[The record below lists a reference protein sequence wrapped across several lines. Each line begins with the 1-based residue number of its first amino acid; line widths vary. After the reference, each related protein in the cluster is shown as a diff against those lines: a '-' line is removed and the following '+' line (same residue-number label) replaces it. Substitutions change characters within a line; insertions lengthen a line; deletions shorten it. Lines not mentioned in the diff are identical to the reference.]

1 MSKSFY
7 SSIDSEVK
15 SIKSSGFFKEERLI
29 ASPQKTKVTL
39 KDGSSVLNFCANDYL
54 GLANNQDVIDAAK
67 SSLDQDGYGMA
78 SVRFICG
85 TNDVHRQLEH
95 ELSNFLGFEDC
106 ILYVACFDANGG
118 IFEPLFN
125 SEDAIIS
132 DSLNHASII
141 DGIRLCKAKRFRYE
155 HSNMLS
161 LEEQLE
167 KSKSAINRVIV
178 TDGVFSMDGS
188 YANLPEIVKLAEK
201 YNALIMVDDCHATG
215 FVGSSG
221 KGTAE
226 HFGLEGKIDFLTGTL
241 GKALGGASGGF
252 ICAKN
257 NVVEL
262 LKQKSRPYLFSNALS
277 PSIVKASL
285 KALDIVKSQP
295 DRRHRIYENTK
306 YFRTK
311 MKSLGFNIIGDQH
324 PITPVMLGDANI
336 AQQMSRE
343 LLENGIYAVSFS
355 FPVVPEGKARIRL
368 QINSEH
374 TKDELDKAIQ
384 VFEKVGKKLK
394 VI

>member
-54 GLANNQDVIDAAK
+54 GLANNQDVINAAK

-355 FPVVPEGKARIRL
+355 FPVVPEAKARIRL

>member
-1 MSKSFY
+1 VSKSFY

-54 GLANNQDVIDAAK
+54 GLANNQDVINAAK

-167 KSKSAINRVIV
+167 KSQSAINRVIV

-355 FPVVPEGKARIRL
+355 FPVVPEAKARIRL